1 MPQEPIASDHR
12 GYIEILI
19 AARRLQGPDFVDL
32 LLGARSKFGAKPLL
46 VVCNGPAHGAGIA
59 QAFRNGVEL
68 ANRLRARIAIVL
80 NGRQPTDMDR
90 LVELVARNRG
100 ADVRFLPDIAAA
112 KTWLRVD

>member
-1 MPQEPIASDHR
+1 
-12 GYIEILI
+12 
-19 AARRLQGPDFVDL
+19 
-32 LLGARSKFGAKPLL
+32 
-46 VVCNGPAHGAGIA
+46 
-59 QAFRNGVEL
+59 
-68 ANRLRARIAIVL
+68 LRARIAIVL